1 MFQEKKEAALII
13 RALDEYINTLGDTE
27 FEINQ
32 TQYDKFYNAV
42 QFLANIAKKCNG
54 KMEPVMLEPFM
65 ISGGATATFD
75 VVSLWGDDIKKLKAI
90 IDDISALDIDIQYDK
105 VCISFC
111 VPNVFI
117 EKTKS

>member
-42 QFLANIAKKCNG
+42 QFLANIAKNC
-54 KMEPVMLEPFM
+54 
-65 ISGGATATFD
+65 TA
-75 VVSLWGDDIKKLKAI
+75 L
-90 IDDISALDIDIQYDK
+90 
-105 VCISFC
+105 
-111 VPNVFI
+111 
-117 EKTKS
+117 